1 MGKIRAEKRKLA
13 RLSNKPEFIK
23 SYNHKVRKHNQKV
36 QLQRKKDK
44 LFEYKV
50 FAGILIAFCTV
61 LGLKLWLK
69 G

>member
-1 MGKIRAEKRKLA
+1 MGKIRSEKRKLA

-23 SYNHKVRKHNQKV
+23 SYNHKVRKHNEKV

-44 LFEYKV
+44 LFELKV
-50 FAGILIAFCTV
+50 FFVILLVFCGILA
-61 LGLKLWLK
+61 LKLWQK

>member
-1 MGKIRAEKRKLA
+1 MGKIRSEKRKLA

-23 SYNHKVRKHNQKV
+23 SYNHKVRKHNEKV

-44 LFEYKV
+44 LFEFKV
-50 FAGILIAFCTV
+50 FFVILLVFCGILA
-61 LGLKLWLK
+61 LKLWQK